1 MSHAEELHTRH
12 PAAGATDT
20 VVGFVS
26 KLRHDALDDEVRH
39 YARRHLLDTVGVMIS
54 GAQGNVATQAESV
67 LIATRPA
74 GSVPVPG
81 RARRA
86 DLIDAAFLGGTAA
99 HGIELDDGYTKGSVH
114 PGCTVVPAILSAG
127 YVKKAS
133 GAQLIEAM
141 VAGYETVT
149 AIGRAVHP
157 DLRHRGFHPTGAVAV
172 FGAAMAVGKLR
183 GLSPQQLS
191 HALGIAGSS
200 SAGLFAFVNGGA
212 DIKRLHAGHASR
224 EGLQAAL
231 LAEAGVEGPPAVIE
245 ARDGFMQAYAYNADR
260 ARPVELPPAVPF
272 GITDCYIKP
281 NPCCRHIQP
290 AVEALIAILNDEKIA
305 SDDVKHVAVETYR
318 IAAEHAGTGW
328 DDFASSQLS
337 FKYLMSLA
345 LKFRSIKVDYFE
357 RRRAQRSGLDGAGRE
372 IRDQRAARD
381 RPALSEAASGAGD
394 GDDAQRASSCGRPT
408 RRSARGSSRST
419 MTALKAKFIGL
430 VEPVHGGAKAQDLAQ
445 RLWSIDADVTP
456 LATGEACTPLIDA
469 PGAKSTAQR

>member
-1 MSHAEELHTRH
+1 MSHAEALHTHH
-12 PAAGATDT
+12 PAAGATGA

-26 KLRHDALDDEVRH
+26 KLRHDALNEEVRH

-67 LIATRPA
+67 LIATRPP

-81 RARRA
+81 RA

-183 GLSPQQLS
+183 GLTPQQLS

-231 LAEAGVEGPPAVIE
+231 LAGAGVEGPPGVIE
-245 ARDGFMQAYAYNADR
+245 ARDGFMQAFALGR
-260 ARPVELPPAVPF
+260 SERTRPIELPPSVPF

-281 NPCCRHIQP
+281 YACCRHIQP
-290 AVEALIAILNDEKIA
+290 AVEATIGLLGDENIAT
-305 SDDVKHVAVETYR
+305 DDIRRVEVATYR
-318 IAAEHAGTGW
+318 
-328 DDFASSQLS
+328 
-337 FKYLMSLA
+337 
-345 LKFRSIKVDYFE
+345 
-357 RRRAQRSGLDGAGRE
+357 
-372 IRDQRAARD
+372 
-381 RPALSEAASGAGD
+381 
-394 GDDAQRASSCGRPT
+394 
-408 RRSARGSSRST
+408 
-419 MTALKAKFIGL
+419 
-430 VEPVHGGAKAQDLAQ
+430 
-445 RLWSIDADVTP
+445 
-456 LATGEACTPLIDA
+456 
-469 PGAKSTAQR
+469 

>member
-1 MSHAEELHTRH
+1 
-12 PAAGATDT
+12 
-20 VVGFVS
+20 
-26 KLRHDALDDEVRH
+26 
-39 YARRHLLDTVGVMIS
+39 
-54 GAQGNVATQAESV
+54 
-67 LIATRPA
+67 
-74 GSVPVPG
+74 
-81 RARRA
+81 
-86 DLIDAAFLGGTAA
+86 LIDAAFLGGTAA

-183 GLSPQQLS
+183 GLTPQQLS
-191 HALGIAGSS
+191 NALGIAASS

-224 EGLQAAL
+224 EGLQATL
-231 LAEAGVEGPPAVIE
+231 LAEAGLEGPPGVIE
-245 ARDGFMQAYAYNADR
+245 ARDGFMQAFAYNAER
-260 ARPVELPPAVPF
+260 ARPVELPPAAPY

-290 AVEALIAILNDEKIA
+290 AVEALIGILNDEKIA
-305 SDDVKHVAVETYR
+305 TDEVKNVAVETYR

-328 DDFASSQLS
+328 GDYASSQLS

-345 LKFRSIKVDYFE
+345 LKFRNIKFGYFE
-357 RRRAQRSGLDGAGRE
+357 DAVRNDPAWAALAAKFE
-372 IRDQRAARD
+372 ISAPHEIDRLYPKL
-381 RPALSEAASGAGD
+381 RPARVTVTTAKGQFVRQADEAMGSRLVPLDDD
-394 GDDAQRASSCGRPT
+394 G
-408 RRSARGSSRST
+408 
-419 MTALKAKFIGL
+419 LKAKFLDL
-430 VEPVHGGAKAQDLAQ
+430 VEPVHGDAKAQQLAEW
-445 RLWSIDADVTP
+445 LWSIDAMAD
-456 LATGEACTPLIDA
+456 ATPLIDA
-469 PGAKSTAQR
+469 LAKPAR

>member
-1 MSHAEELHTRH
+1 MSHAEALHTRH
-12 PAAGATDT
+12 PAAGATDN
-20 VVGFVS
+20 VVSFVS
-26 KLRHDALDDEVRH
+26 KLRHDALDEEVRH
-39 YARRHLLDTVGVMIS
+39 YARRHLLDTVGVMVS

-74 GSVPVPG
+74 GNVPVPG
-81 RARRA
+81 RVRRA

-127 YVKKAS
+127 YIKKAS

-183 GLSPQQLS
+183 GLTPQQLAN
-191 HALGIAGSS
+191 ALGIAGSS

-231 LAEAGVEGPPAVIE
+231 LAEAGLEGPPGVIE

-260 ARPVELPPAVPF
+260 ARPVELPPAGPW
-272 GITDCYIKP
+272 GTTDCYIKP

-290 AVEALIAILNDEKIA
+290 AVEALIGILNDEKIA
-305 SDDVKHVAVETYR
+305 SDEVKHVAVETYR

-345 LKFRSIKVDYFE
+345 LKFRNIKFDYFE
-357 RRRAQRSGLDGAGRE
+357 DKVRNDPGWAAIASKFE
-372 IRDQRAARD
+372 ISAPHEIDRLYPKL
-381 RPALSEAASGAGD
+381 RPARVTVTTVKGKFVRQADEAMGSRLVPL
-394 GDDAQRASSCGRPT
+394 DDTG
-408 RRSARGSSRST
+408 
-419 MTALKAKFIGL
+419 LKAKFIGL
-430 VEPVHGGAKAQDLAQ
+430 VEPVHGGAKAQDLAEQ
-445 RLWSIDADVTP
+445 LWSIDGAKDV
-456 LATGEACTPLIDA
+456 TPLIDA
-469 PGAKSTAQR
+469 LAKPAR

>member
-1 MSHAEELHTRH
+1 MSHAEALHTLH
-12 PAAGATDT
+12 PAAGATDA

-54 GAQGNVATQAESV
+54 GAQGNIATQAESV

-74 GSVPVPG
+74 GNVPVAG

-183 GLSPQQLS
+183 GLTPQQLS

-260 ARPVELPPAVPF
+260 ARPVELPPTVPF

-305 SDDVKHVAVETYR
+305 SDEVKQR
-318 IAAEHAGTGW
+318 RGR
-328 DDFASSQLS
+328 DLS
-337 FKYLMSLA
+337 H
-345 LKFRSIKVDYFE
+345 
-357 RRRAQRSGLDGAGRE
+357 RRRARRHRLGRLRERATELQIPDVAGAQVPRHQGRLFRGRGAQRSGLVGARIE
-372 IRDQRAARD
+372 VRDQRAATRSTGSI
-381 RPALSEAASGAGD
+381 RN
-394 GDDAQRASSCGRPT
+394 CGR
-408 RRSARGSSRST
+408 RA
-419 MTALKAKFIGL
+419 
-430 VEPVHGGAKAQDLAQ
+430 
-445 RLWSIDADVTP
+445 
-456 LATGEACTPLIDA
+456 
-469 PGAKSTAQR
+469 